1 MDEFDHYELA
11 HLCGGPVRV
20 VQTAVF
26 ALAEARRIR
35 MSRGT
40 HRVDVV
46 HRESDDPVQAAV
58 LAEIPDTGRPLG
70 RVIEAA
76 ARTPEMGAI
85 VAGLAEAGLVRPGS
99 GRLTRGGRLIRR
111 GLVRDGAGESSALH
125 RLAMI
130 GPAGVEDARLR
141 EILESGD
148 PKPVKLR
155 RGRWWGH
162 RLESSGLSDTQYSG
176 YGDGAGGGGGY

>member
-11 HLCGGPVRV
+11 YLCGGPVRV
-20 VQTAVF
+20 VQTAVL
-26 ALAEARRIR
+26 ALSEARRIR
-35 MSRGT
+35 LSRGT

-46 HRESDDPVQAAV
+46 RRESDDPVQAAV

-76 ARTPEMGAI
+76 ARTPEMDAI
-85 VAGLAEAGLVRPGS
+85 TARLAEAGLVRPGS
-99 GRLTRGGRLIRR
+99 ARLTRGGRMIRR
-111 GLVRDGAGESSALH
+111 GLLRDGADEPSALH

-155 RGRWWGH
+155 RGRWRGH
-162 RLESSGLSDTQYSG
+162 HLESSGLSDTQYSG
-176 YGDGAGGGGGY
+176 YGDGGGAGY